1 MTTDQFDPI
10 GIVAV
15 LNRHGV
21 RYVVIGG
28 IAAGVQG
35 AIWATTDLDVCHS
48 RSRANLR
55 RLASALDD
63 LEAAPVDVPPDVR
76 VPLDERMLARGDIW
90 TLSTRLGRLDC
101 LVEPAP
107 GLTYATLSERGRPFE
122 GSETYLVA
130 SIDDLITMKRTAGR
144 PKDLAQID
152 LLRAVSDEL
161 RADRPARNLGR
172 LKDQISLE
180 PDWDAPEVNSD
191 IAADFEP

>member
-1 MTTDQFDPI
+1 MTLDQFDPV
-10 GIVAV
+10 GIIAI
-15 LNRHGV
+15 LNRHAV

-55 RLASALDD
+55 RLANALED
-63 LEAAPVDVPPDVR
+63 LEAATADVPPDVK
-76 VPLDERMLARGDIW
+76 VPLDARMLARGDIW

-101 LVEPAP
+101 IAEPAP
-107 GLTYATLSERGRPFE
+107 GLTYETLSERGRPFE

-144 PKDLAQID
+144 PKDLAQLD

-161 RADRPARNLGR
+161 RAARPRRELGR
-172 LKDQISLE
+172 LKDQISLSA
-180 PDWDAPEVNSD
+180 DWDDPKVNAD